1 MRHIISVIL
10 LGSLAL
16 INLEASNLPRAC
28 QATLLESTS
37 PTAVMVRAT
46 GIGIG
51 KKGHKPKAAELDKSA
66 NLDARKTAVWFVLL
80 GGTDPLLQTAEEKQ
94 AFEKI
99 QENFYREDNIRKF
112 IAWEADYYDK
122 RIKIDNGTG
131 LKIEKTFKIN
141 KSLLQETLMQQSVL
155 VKSTAIVETLGLPT
169 IMVIPEAP
177 KEIAPLE
184 LLRTDPNIKKGA
196 EVIESY
202 LTARKYTAVVPEQQQ
217 VLQELISTQ
226 YALSSTE
233 EDYGYLLALSIGSD
247 VYITYNITIES
258 RNVGSSTVKK
268 GIVGCRAFE
277 TTTGRLLGTE
287 TGYSPERAA
296 PDAVLIEEAMND
308 AADKVLSRISA
319 YWKADTQQG
328 IQYKLIVSV
337 SNAYDTDEAE
347 EIIFQ
352 LNDIL
357 KGMSNVLKENAVS
370 DYSYDV
376 LMWVGSN
383 RYASAS
389 DIYRAIKSLYKGNG
403 SVKRTSISR
412 KLILLTIAEE

>member
-1 MRHIISVIL
+1 MRHTISTIL
-10 LGSLAL
+10 LGGLLL
-16 INLEASNLPRAC
+16 INLEASNLPRAR
-28 QATLLESTS
+28 QATLVESTS
-37 PTAVMVRAT
+37 PTTVMVRAT

-66 NLDARKTAVWFVLL
+66 NLDARRTAVWFVLL
-80 GGTDPLLQTAEEKQ
+80 GGTDPLLQTDTEKQ

-99 QENFYREDNIRKF
+99 QEDFYQEDNIRNF
-112 IAWEADYYDK
+112 IAWEADYYDE
-122 RIKIDNGTG
+122 RFKIDSGTG
-131 LKIEKTFKIN
+131 LKIEKTFKVN
-141 KSLLQETLMQQSVL
+141 KGLLQETLMQRSVI
-155 VKSTAIVETLGLPT
+155 VKTTAIAEALGLPT
-169 IMVIPEAP
+169 IMVIPETP
-177 KEIAPLE
+177 KDIAPLE
-184 LLRTDPNIKKGA
+184 LLKTDPNVKKGA

-202 LTARKYTAVVPEQQQ
+202 LTARKYTAIVPEQQQ

-226 YALSSTE
+226 YALSGAE
-233 EDYGYLLALSIGSD
+233 EDYSYLLALSIGSD
-247 VYITYNITIES
+247 IYITYNITIES

-308 AADKVLSRISA
+308 ATDKVLSRISA

-357 KGMSNVLKENAVS
+357 KGISNVLKENAVS

-376 LMWVGSN
+376 LIWAN
-383 RYASAS
+383 PDKYASAS

-412 KLILLTIAEE
+412 KLILLAVTEE